1 MGRKTKHSEVAIL
14 DQYGIAL
21 QNAEEQPVIATSMAE
36 MGYDAPTIATG
47 KSLYNDARQVFKRN
61 KVEDDETKAAYQ
73 QFDRTRKALTELYR
87 LHRKKAKIVFKN
99 EPLILNKLAID
110 KGLPKSYVNWVEV
123 VLKFYNELTADE
135 ALRTLMARLKVPDE
149 EIAEGANYVLQLK
162 DDRANYRREVGESE
176 EVTKLKDAAM
186 AEIDSWMS
194 EFYAVARIALEDQPQ
209 LLEALGKQV
218 KS

>member
-14 DQYGIAL
+14 DQYGITL
-21 QNAEEQPVIATSMAE
+21 QNVEEQPIIAISLAE
-36 MGYDAPTIATG
+36 MGYDAPAIATG
-47 KSLYNDARQVFKRN
+47 KILYHDALQVFNRN

-73 QFDRTRKALTELYR
+73 QFDQTRQALTDLYR

-99 EPLILNKLAID
+99 DPLILSKLAID
-110 KGLPKSYVNWVEV
+110 KGIPKSYVNWVQAV
-123 VLKFYNELTADE
+123 QKFYFELTADE
-135 ALRTLMARLKVPDE
+135 TLQSRMARLKVPAE
-149 EIAEGANYVLQLK
+149 EVLQGAEYILQLK